1 VAQLSTLG
9 VSASA
14 PRHTN
19 TKQERTYMDDIMKF
33 ISDYWLIIVIVISF
47 FGSGS
52 WFVTLGG
59 KQLHQKFAAM
69 GDLKGK
75 TKQEIIAAVG
85 NPSAISGT
93 ADGKTVCQW
102 MKTGFHIALIF
113 NGEVCEGISH
123 MADVSSV

>member
-1 VAQLSTLG
+1 
-9 VSASA
+9 
-14 PRHTN
+14 
-19 TKQERTYMDDIMKF
+19 MKF
-33 ISDYWLIIVIVISF
+33 ITDYWLIIFIVMSILS
-47 FGSGS
+47 SG

-59 KQLHQKFAAM
+59 KQLHQKFAAL

-113 NGEVCEGISH
+113 NGEICEGISH